1 MKPSFAVVGCGR
13 VGTAF
18 ARYLAGAGYRPAG
31 FSSRGPESAR
41 ASATLAGTTDKWFA
55 DPWDAARTADILL
68 ITTPDGAIAETCRE
82 IAEKGGIREGA
93 VVLHCSGMLP
103 STILAAAA
111 DGGAKIGSM
120 HPLQSFA
127 ARQYADNPFAGI
139 MMAIEG
145 DAAAIEAARMMA
157 VDLGATPFVI
167 RTDGKTLY
175 HAAAVAASNYLA
187 TLMAVAVKLMAASGA
202 PEEDAFQI
210 LKPLVMGT
218 LGNIET
224 LGATDALTGPIARGD
239 VDTVAAHITALGN
252 LSADMLKF
260 YKQMG
265 RATVPL
271 ARSKGTLP
279 EEAARRLLEML
290 A

>member
-13 VGTAF
+13 VGSAIG
-18 ARYLAGAGYRPAG
+18 RHLAGAGYRPAG
-31 FSSRGPESAR
+31 FSSRRPESAR
-41 ASATLAGTTDKWFA
+41 GAAALAGAPDKWFVG
-55 DPWDAARTADILL
+55 PWDAARDADILL
-68 ITTPDGAIAETCRE
+68 ITTPDGVIAETCRE
-82 IAEKGGIREGA
+82 IAEKGGIRNGA

-127 ARQYADNPFAGI
+127 ARHYTDNPFAGI
-139 MMAIEG
+139 MMAVEG

-157 VDLGATPFVI
+157 EDLGSTPFVI

-175 HAAAVAASNYLA
+175 HASAVAASNYLV
-187 TLMAVAVKLMAASGA
+187 TLMGFAVDLMAASGA
-202 PEEDAFQI
+202 PREDAFRI

-224 LGATDALTGPIARGD
+224 LGAADALTGPISRGD
-239 VDTVAAHITALGN
+239 VDTVAAHITAIGN

-260 YKQMG
+260 YKELG
-265 RATVPL
+265 RAAVPL
-271 ARSKGTLP
+271 ARSKGNLP
-279 EEAARRLLEML
+279 EAAARRLLKML

>member
-31 FSSRGPESAR
+31 FSSRSPESAR
-41 ASATLAGTTDKWFA
+41 AAATLAGAPDQWFA
-55 DPWDAARTADILL
+55 EAWDAARTADILL
-68 ITTPDGAIAETCRE
+68 ITTPDGVIAETCRE
-82 IAEKGGIREGA
+82 ITKNGGIRKDS

-103 STILAAAA
+103 STILTSAA

-127 ARQYADNPFAGI
+127 ARQYTDNPFAGI
-139 MMAIEG
+139 MMAVEG

-157 VDLGATPFVI
+157 EDLGATPFAI

-175 HAAAVAASNYLA
+175 HASAVAASNYLA

-202 PEEDAFQI
+202 PEKDAFKI

-239 VDTVAAHITALGN
+239 VDTVAAHLTAIGN
-252 LSADMLKF
+252 LSADMLKL
-260 YKQMG
+260 YKQLG

-279 EEAARRLLEML
+279 QEAARRLLEML

>member
-31 FSSRGPESAR
+31 FSSRRPESAR
-41 ASATLAGTTDKWFA
+41 TAATLAGAPDKWFA
-55 DPWDAARTADILL
+55 ESWDAARTADILL
-68 ITTPDGAIAETCRE
+68 IATPDGLIAETCLE
-82 IAEKGGIREGA
+82 IFEKCRIREDA

-103 STILAAAA
+103 STILASAA
-111 DGGAKIGSM
+111 DAGAKIGSM

-127 ARQYADNPFAGI
+127 ARQYTDNPFAGI

-145 DAAAIEAARMMA
+145 DAAAIETSRMMA
-157 VDLGATPFVI
+157 EDLGATPFVI

-187 TLMAVAVKLMAASGA
+187 TLIAVAVKLMAASGA
-202 PEEDAFQI
+202 PEKDAFRI

-218 LGNIET
+218 LDNIET

-239 VDTVAAHITALGN
+239 VDTVAAHLTAIGN
-252 LSADMLKF
+252 MSADMLKF

-271 ARSKGTLP
+271 ARSKGTLS
-279 EEAARRLLEML
+279 EEAARRLLEIL

>member
-18 ARYLAGAGYRPAG
+18 SRYLAGAGYRPAG
-31 FSSRGPESAR
+31 FSSRRPESAR
-41 ASATLAGTTDKWFA
+41 DAATLAGAPDKWFA
-55 DPWDAARTADILL
+55 EAWDAARTADILL
-68 ITTPDGAIAETCRE
+68 ITTPDGVIAETCRE
-82 IAEKGGIREGA
+82 IAKNGGIRKDS

-103 STILAAAA
+103 STILAAVA

-127 ARQYADNPFAGI
+127 ARQYTDNPFAGI

-157 VDLGATPFVI
+157 EDLGATPFVI
-167 RTDGKTLY
+167 HTDGKTLY
-175 HAAAVAASNYLA
+175 HASAVLASNYLA

-224 LGATDALTGPIARGD
+224 LGAADALTGPIARGD
-239 VDTVAAHITALGN
+239 VDTVAAHLTAIGN

-260 YKQMG
+260 YKQLG

-271 ARSKGTLP
+271 ARSKGTLS

>member
-13 VGTAF
+13 VGSALG
-18 ARYLAGAGYRPAG
+18 RHLAGAGYRPAG
-31 FSSRGPESAR
+31 FSSRRPESAR
-41 ASATLAGTTDKWFA
+41 DAAMLAGAPDKWFA
-55 DPWDAARTADILL
+55 EPWDAARTADILL
-68 ITTPDGAIAETCRE
+68 ITTPDGVIAETCRE
-82 IAEKGGIREGA
+82 IAEKGGIRNGA

-111 DGGAKIGSM
+111 DGGAWIGSM

-127 ARQYADNPFAGI
+127 ARQHPDNPFAGI
-139 MMAIEG
+139 MAAVEG
-145 DAAAIEAARMMA
+145 DAAAVEVARMMA
-157 VDLGATPFVI
+157 TDLGSTPFVI
-167 RTDGKTLY
+167 QTGGKTLY
-175 HAAAVAASNYLA
+175 HAAAVAASNYLV
-187 TLMAVAVKLMAASGA
+187 TLMAVAVELMAASGA
-202 PEEDAFQI
+202 PRQDAFRI

-224 LGATDALTGPIARGD
+224 LGAADALTGPIARGD
-239 VDTVAAHITALGN
+239 LDTVAAHIAAIGN
-252 LSADMLKF
+252 LSPDMLKF

-271 ARSKGTLP
+271 ARSKGTLS
-279 EEAARRLLEML
+279 ETAARRLLEML

>member
-1 MKPSFAVVGCGR
+1 MKPSFAVVGCGK
-13 VGTAF
+13 VGSAF
-18 ARYLAGAGYRPAG
+18 GRHLAGAGYRPAG
-31 FSSRGPESAR
+31 FSSRRPESAR
-41 ASATLAGTTDKWFA
+41 ASATLAGAPEKWFA

-82 IAEKGGIREGA
+82 IAEKGGIRKDA

-103 STILAAAA
+103 STILAAVA
-111 DGGAKIGSM
+111 DDGTKIGSM

-127 ARQYADNPFAGI
+127 ARQYTDNPFAGI

-175 HAAAVAASNYLA
+175 HASAVAASNYLA

-202 PEEDAFQI
+202 PEEDAFRI

-239 VDTVAAHITALGN
+239 VDTVAAHITAIGN

-279 EEAARRLLEML
+279 EEAARQLLEML